1 MRHVLAAL
9 VLQLA
14 TLPPATDRPRA
25 AADAPAAPAA
35 RWAYVSAYVTVPSAR
50 SARRIKVVTAVFALC
65 DDRELPSMIFA
76 AADSSLRAAVR
87 RSTRAPFTITHRGLE
102 VRTSRDSAEAAR
114 RRGLDDERFAQTL
127 DAALDAALGVAC
139 CCER

>member
-14 TLPPATDRPRA
+14 TLPHASGTARA
-25 AADAPAAPAA
+25 APGPPGG
-35 RWAYVSAYVTVPSAR
+35 RWAFVSAYVTVPSAR
-50 SARRIKVVTAVFALC
+50 TARRIKVVTSVFPLC
-65 DDRELPSMIFA
+65 DDRELPSLVFA

-114 RRGLDDERFAQTL
+114 RRGLDDARFAQT
-127 DAALDAALGVAC
+127 LDAALGVAC